1 MLTLLGFLGGTE
13 VKNPLANSGDAG
25 DLSWI
30 PGPGSSPGER
40 NDNQFQY
47 SFMKNSMDKAALWA
61 TVHGSQRV
69 GHVNTGT

>member
-1 MLTLLGFLGGTE
+1 MLTLLGFLGGSE

-40 NDNQFQY
+40 NDNPFLY
-47 SFMKNSMDKAALWA
+47 SFMENSMDKETWWA

-69 GHVNTGT
+69 WHVNTVT